1 MDTTTS
7 GKYYPVRDSCDKD
20 GDPAE
25 KCVYTEALYYNT
37 FVPVSSTSM
46 TSITIMSGKEK
57 LVSKS
62 FENMHIKVYTPS
74 ELGCSKE
81 RSKCSSKCHSKN
93 GEWNS
98 ATERCTVTYYL
109 HSVCYRV
116 AKTND
121 NYKLDVPP
129 YGLLLIQIFSLF

>member
-25 KCVYTEALYYNT
+25 KCVYTEALYYNKII
-37 FVPVSSTSM
+37 PLTSGTT
-46 TSITIMSGKEK
+46 TSINIASGGET
-57 LVSKS
+57 LVSREY
-62 FENMHIKVYTPS
+62 ENEYTEVYTPS
-74 ELGCSKE
+74 ELNCREEES
-81 RSKCSSKCHSKN
+81 RCYSKCHSKN
-93 GEWNS
+93 GDWNS
-98 ATERCTVTYYL
+98 FTERCTVTYYL

-116 AKTND
+116 VKEND
-121 NYKLDVPP
+121 IYQLDVPP